1 MTDPTWIS
9 TAISTARPQAMGALL
24 RYFRDL
30 DAAEEAF
37 QDACLRALKNWPTN
51 GPPRDP
57 AAWLIFVGRNSGI
70 DAVRKRAKQAPLPEE
85 HQISDLEDAETD
97 IAERLDGAHY
107 RDDILRLLFICCHP
121 DLPATQQI
129 AVALRIVSGLS
140 VKQIARAFLVG
151 ESAMEQRITRAKARI
166 ADAGVPFE
174 TPGAVERSERL
185 AAVAAM
191 VYLIFNEGYSTNSG
205 EAPARAPLCEE
216 AIRLARLLLRLFQ
229 TEPEIMGLTAL
240 LLLQHARAPARFNE
254 NGEIVLLEDQDRSLW
269 SRKMIDEGLALVD
282 KALRHHKPGPYQ
294 VQAAIAALHA
304 RAERPEDTDWN
315 EIELLYSLLEQ
326 MQPSPVVTL
335 NRAVA
340 VAKVRGPEAALAMIE
355 PLEQRLSGYFHFF
368 GLRGG
373 LLMQLG
379 RGEEARIAFD
389 RAIALANTAAEAAHI
404 RMHIDRLMKEGAVRG
419 TAQTAG

>member
-1 MTDPTWIS
+1 MTELAWIS

-37 QDACLRALKNWPTN
+37 QDACLRALNNWPKN

-85 HQISDLEDAETD
+85 DQISDLEDAESD

-129 AVALRIVSGLS
+129 AVALRIVSGLT

-191 VYLIFNEGYSTNSG
+191 VYLIFNEGYSSNSG
-205 EAPARAPLCEE
+205 EASARAPLCEE

-240 LLLQHARAPARFNE
+240 LLLQHARAPARFDE

-282 KALRHHKPGPYQ
+282 KALRHRKPGPYQ

-304 RAERPEDTDWN
+304 RAEKPEDTDWN
-315 EIELLYSLLEQ
+315 EIDLLYGLLEQ

-340 VAKVRGPEAALAMIE
+340 VSKVRGPEAALAMIE

-368 GLRGG
+368 GLKGG

-379 RGEEARIAFD
+379 RGDEARVAFD

-404 RMHIDRLMKEGAVRG
+404 RMHIDRLMKEGAK
-419 TAQTAG
+419 QTAH